1 MMKWKKTP
9 AVKAILVLAGILSL
23 ALLGFRYLAP
33 RESSAANPPFQVVQ
47 IGRGAMENTV
57 SSTGTLAAVETVEVG
72 TQVSGT
78 ISRLLIDYNDQV
90 QKGEVL
96 AVLDQSL
103 FQAAVKEA
111 EAGVLKAGAEL
122 ARAEDEFRRNQPL
135 FEKGYLSEQEFL
147 PIRIDVDTAKA
158 SLLSAEA
165 TLQRAQINLDYTVIR
180 SPIEG
185 TVIQRSVD
193 AGQTVAASLSTPTL
207 FLIAEDLS
215 RMQIEAD
222 VDETDIGRI
231 RRGQP
236 VRFEVQSYPELTF
249 AGVVQ
254 QIRLQPE
261 TISNVVTYTV
271 IVEAPNDQALL
282 LPGMTAT
289 VDFIVEQVKNTLLV
303 PNAALRF
310 QPRQGPGAD
319 TVTGTPAGA
328 EESGRGR
335 VYCLTAE
342 GRPRA
347 VSVTTGSSDGEVTV
361 ITGGALEEG
370 DTVVIGSSRTEATAE
385 RGRSFSLF
393 GAMRGGPRP

>member
-1 MMKWKKTP
+1 MKWMKTP
-9 AVKAILVLAGILSL
+9 VVKTILTLAGIVFL
-23 ALLGFRYLAP
+23 AFFGLRYLAP
-33 RESSAANPPFQVVQ
+33 RNSSATNPPFQVAQ
-47 IGRGAMENTV
+47 IGRGTMENIV

-78 ISRLLIDYNDQV
+78 ISRLMIDYNDQV

-96 AVLDQSL
+96 AVLDQAL
-103 FQAAVKEA
+103 FQASVKEA
-111 EAGVLKAGAEL
+111 EAGVQKSRAEL

-165 TLQRAQINLDYTVIR
+165 NLQRAQINLDYTVIR
-180 SPIEG
+180 SPIKG

-222 VDETDIGRI
+222 VDETDIGQI
-231 RRGQP
+231 SQGQK
-236 VRFEVQSYPELTF
+236 VRFDVQSYPDRTF
-249 AGVVQ
+249 TGVVR

-271 IVEAPNDQALL
+271 IVEAPNGQALL

-289 VDFIVEQVKNTLLV
+289 VDFIVEQDENALLV

-310 QPRQGPGAD
+310 QPRQGSGAD
-319 TVTGTPAGA
+319 TDKGIAASA
-328 EESGRGR
+328 ETLGQGR
-335 VYCLTAE
+335 VFCLTAE

-347 VSVTTGSSDGEVTV
+347 VSITTGSSDGQVTV
-361 ITGGALEEG
+361 ITGGGLEEG
-370 DTVVIGSSRTEATAE
+370 ATVITGLSQTENTAKDSR
-385 RGRSFSLF
+385 GFSLF
-393 GAMRGGPRP
+393 GTMRGGPRP

>member
-1 MMKWKKTP
+1 MKWMKIPVVKT
-9 AVKAILVLAGILSL
+9 ILALAGILFL
-23 ALLGFRYLAP
+23 ALLGLRYLAP
-33 RESSAANPPFQVVQ
+33 RNSSATNPPFQVVQ
-47 IGRGAMENTV
+47 IGRGTMENTV

-78 ISRLLIDYNDQV
+78 ISRLMIDYNDQV

-103 FQAAVKEA
+103 FQATVKEA
-111 EAGVLKAGAEL
+111 EAGVQKARAEL
-122 ARAEDEFRRNQPL
+122 AWAEDEFKRNQPL
-135 FEKGYLSEQEFL
+135 FEKGYVSEQEFL

-158 SLLSAEA
+158 SLMSAEA

-222 VDETDIGRI
+222 VDETDIGQI
-231 RRGQP
+231 SQGQK
-236 VRFEVQSYPELTF
+236 VRFDVQSYPDLSFT
-249 AGVVQ
+249 GVVR

-289 VDFIVEQVKNTLLV
+289 VDFIVEQVESALLV

-319 TVTGTPAGA
+319 TDKGISTSA
-328 EESGRGR
+328 ETLGQGR
-335 VYCLTAE
+335 VFCLTAE

-347 VSVTTGSSDGEVTV
+347 VSVTMGSSDGQVTV
-361 ITGGALEEG
+361 ITASALEEG
-370 DTVVIGSSRTEATAE
+370 ATVITGLSQNGTTPE
-385 RGRSFSLF
+385 RGSGFSLF

>member
-1 MMKWKKTP
+1 
-9 AVKAILVLAGILSL
+9 
-23 ALLGFRYLAP
+23 
-33 RESSAANPPFQVVQ
+33 
-47 IGRGAMENTV
+47 MENTV

-289 VDFIVEQVKNTLLV
+289 VDFIVEQVENTLLV

-310 QPRQGPGAD
+310 QPRQGLGAD
-319 TVTGTPAGA
+319 TVTGTPAGP